1 MEGAGGTCLG
11 GCGSARKKGWLH
23 LHDSRPHPGSP
34 QPCPSG
40 EHGAPCTQHTL
51 LPSMLRLAAQVCTC
65 TPLAPSGS
73 GSAERLG
80 ELVGLPGDWF
90 IWHCCLLHVGLQVYV
105 Q

>member
-34 QPCPSG
+34 QPCPLG

-90 IWHCCLLHVGLQVYV
+90 IWHCCLLHVGLQVYL